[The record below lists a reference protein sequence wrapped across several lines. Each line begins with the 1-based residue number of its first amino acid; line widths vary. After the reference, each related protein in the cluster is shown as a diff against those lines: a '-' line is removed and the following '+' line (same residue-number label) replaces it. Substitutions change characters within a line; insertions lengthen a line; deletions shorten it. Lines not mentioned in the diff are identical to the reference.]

1 MRALPSTMDQTDQT
15 ARSDRSDRWGRWL
28 PAFGLAIVLALP
40 GLLRAAP
47 PTPLQQ
53 AHSHND
59 YEQKRPLTEA
69 LDHGFCSV
77 EADIHLVNGQLWVAH
92 DRVKARPERTLQS
105 LYLDPLRERCRTNGG
120 RVYAAT
126 NGFTLLIDVKA
137 DPEGTYRILDPL
149 LQQYRPLLTRFTPT
163 NTTPGAITVILSGAR
178 PTELVAAQAERFCAI
193 DGRPEDLD
201 RNPSPHLIPL
211 ISESWST
218 VFKGSGGDSFSA
230 ANRALLSSLVQRAHS
245 QGRRLRFW
253 GAPDRPW
260 LWGEL
265 RDARVDLL
273 NTDRIAPLAAFLRGE
288 PVPTPASTPD
298 EP

>member
-1 MRALPSTMDQTDQT
+1 MRALLPIEDQSDQ
-15 ARSDRSDRWGRWL
+15 SDRHARRL
-28 PAFGLAIVLALP
+28 PAFFLAVVLAFP
-40 GLLRAAP
+40 ALLHAAP
-47 PTPLQQ
+47 PVPLQQ

-59 YEQKRPLTEA
+59 YEQKRPLAEA

-92 DRVKARPERTLQS
+92 DRVKARPERTLQA

-137 DPEGTYRILDPL
+137 DPEGTYRVLDPL
-149 LQQYRPLLTRFTPT
+149 LREYRGLLTRFTPT
-163 NTTPGAITVILSGAR
+163 NTTAGAITVILSGAR
-178 PTELVAAQAERFCAI
+178 PTAQVNAQAERCCAI

-201 RNPSPHLIPL
+201 LNPSPHLIPL
-211 ISESWST
+211 VSESWGT
-218 VFKGSGGDSFSA
+218 VFKGPGGSSFSR
-230 ANRALLSSLVQRAHS
+230 ANRALLASLVQRAHS

-265 RDARVDLL
+265 RDAQVDLI
-273 NTDRIAPLAAFLRGE
+273 NTDRIASLAAFLRGQPIPE
-288 PVPTPASTPD
+288 PKPTPE

>member
-1 MRALPSTMDQTDQT
+1 MRNLLSIQDQTN
-15 ARSDRSDRWGRWL
+15 RSDRPDLPGRWL
-28 PAFGLAIVLALP
+28 SGFCLGVMLALP
-40 GLLRAAP
+40 ALLHAAP
-47 PTPLQQ
+47 PSPLPQ

-59 YEQKRPLTEA
+59 YEQKRPLIEA

-120 RVYAAT
+120 HVYAAT

-137 DPEGTYRILDPL
+137 DAEGTYRVLDPIL
-149 LQQYRPLLTRFTPT
+149 RLYRPLLTRFTPT

-178 PTELVAAQAERFCAI
+178 PTELVNAQAERFCAI

-201 RNPSPHLIPL
+201 GNPSPHLVPL

-218 VFKGSGGDSFSA
+218 LFKGPGGDQFSA
-230 ANRALLSSLVQRAHS
+230 ANRALLGSLVQRTHA

-265 RDARVDLL
+265 RNARVDLL
-273 NTDRIAPLAAFLRGE
+273 NTDRIAHLAAFLRGE
-288 PVPTPASTPD
+288 PAPEPPPLPD

>member
-1 MRALPSTMDQTDQT
+1 MPALPPAKDQTDQ
-15 ARSDRSDRWGRWL
+15 SDRSDFRARWRSALWLALVLVL
-28 PAFGLAIVLALP
+28 PAV
-40 GLLRAAP
+40 LRAAP
-47 PTPLQQ
+47 PGPLQQ

-59 YEQKRPLTEA
+59 YEQKRPLAEA

-92 DRVKARPERTLQS
+92 DRVKARPERTLQA

-137 DPEGTYRILDPL
+137 DPEGTYRVLDPL
-149 LQQYRPLLTRFTPT
+149 LRDYRALLTRFTPT
-163 NTTPGAITVILSGAR
+163 NTTPGAITIILSGAR
-178 PTELVAAQAERFCAI
+178 PTAQVSAQAERFCAI

-201 RNPSPHLIPL
+201 LNPSPHLFPL
-211 ISESWST
+211 ISESWTT
-218 VFKGSGGDSFSA
+218 VFKGPGGTSFSA
-230 ANRALLSSLVQRAHS
+230 ANRTLLTGLVQRAHS

-260 LWGEL
+260 LWAEL
-265 RDARVDLL
+265 RDAQVDLI
-273 NTDRIAPLAAFLRGE
+273 NTDRITALAAFLRGLPIPE
-288 PVPTPASTPD
+288 PTPIPD